1 LECKKCQENTYAPKL
16 NSPICL
22 DCGFFLTSS
31 SGSEGCGANPIY
43 IIAIILCVTVLGI
56 FFILIITILIIYI
69 SYKKNSLFFKN
80 KINKNINYNEDEDGS
95 DLSDGSDISFGDD
108 KNVYISYKK

>member
-1 LECKKCQENTYAPKL
+1 
-16 NSPICL
+16 
-22 DCGFFLTSS
+22 
-31 SGSEGCGANPIY
+31 
-43 IIAIILCVTVLGI
+43 LGI

-108 KNVYISYKK
+108 DKNVDSNKFKETSSLVNTNINDEINFWKKNIK